1 MPNIVVGVDGSEGA
15 AVALRWAV
23 DEARV
28 RGADLVAVLAWGYL
42 NEYPSDAFTVRSTDV
57 DAAAALDAMLEAA
70 LGPTMAGAVERRPV
84 RDLPFA
90 ALLDASEDADLLV
103 VGARGLGGFRGLLLG
118 SVSLHCVHHATVP
131 TAVVRDVPAR
141 ANGRIVVGMSAS
153 PAAAEVVLR
162 WAVDEARR
170 RRASLTVVHAYPPLG
185 PGGPFSAQ
193 SIDPSI
199 VEDAAERAVLAAL
212 SEIDTAGVE
221 VTPMIVC
228 ASAAGA
234 VVDAS
239 PGADLVVVGSRGL
252 GATRRLLLG
261 SVATQVV
268 HHAHAPLVIVPTS
281 TRGG

>member
-15 AVALRWAV
+15 AVALRWAA

-28 RGADLVAVLAWGYL
+28 RGADLVAVLAW
-42 NEYPSDAFTVRSTDV
+42 DSTDF
-57 DAAAALDAMLEAA
+57 DAAAALDAMLSAA
-70 LGPTMAGAVERRPV
+70 LGPTMARDVARRPV
-84 RDLPFA
+84 RDVPFA
-90 ALLDASEDADLLV
+90 ALLDASEDADMLV

-118 SVSLHCVHHATVP
+118 SVSLHCVHHAAVP

-141 ANGRIVVGMSAS
+141 ASGRIVVGMSAS

-170 RRASLTVVHAYPPLG
+170 RRASLSVVHAYPPLG

-199 VEDAAERAVLAAL
+199 VARAAERAVRAAV
-212 SEIDTAGVE
+212 SEIDTEGVE

-228 ASAAGA
+228 NSAAGA
-234 VVDAS
+234 VIEAS
-239 PGADLVVVGSRGL
+239 AGADLVIVGSRGL

-268 HHAHAPLVIVPTS
+268 HHAPVPVVVVPTS
-281 TRGG
+281 KRRE